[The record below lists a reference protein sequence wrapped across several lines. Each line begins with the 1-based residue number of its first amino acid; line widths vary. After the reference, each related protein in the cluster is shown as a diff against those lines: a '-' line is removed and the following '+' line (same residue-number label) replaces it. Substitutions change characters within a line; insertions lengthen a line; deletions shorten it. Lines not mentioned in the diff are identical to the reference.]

1 LNIHDN
7 LAIKIFTLKKNKKNN
22 LRKVNY
28 LGSAKRA
35 LEIESQALQ
44 KLKKSIGKEF
54 LSVINVLSKIKGRI
68 IISGVGKSG
77 HVGKKI
83 AATLSST
90 GTPSMFIHPTE
101 ASHGDLG
108 MITKSDAIILLSN
121 SGESPELDDMI
132 TYAKRYNLPLV
143 GITSKRKSTLV
154 NSTEKILLLPEFRE
168 ACPLKLAPTTSTTM
182 MMALGDALAIS
193 LLEKRSFSSENFKK
207 FHPGGQ
213 LGSKMQTVKD
223 LMHKGR
229 EMPLIES
236 NKKMGSMLILMT
248 EKRLGC
254 VGIINQKKSL
264 IGVVTDG
271 DLRRNMNK
279 NLLEKKI
286 SDIMNKKPKVIS
298 QEKLAVEAL
307 NLMNKHK
314 ITQLFVTNRSIPM
327 GVIHIHDLYR
337 VGIK

>member
-1 LNIHDN
+1 M
-7 LAIKIFTLKKNKKNN
+7 KKNKKNN

-254 VGIINQKKSL
+254 VGIVNQKKSL

-279 NLLEKKI
+279 NIINKKA
-286 SDIMNKKPKVIS
+286 SEVMTKKPKVVK
-298 QEKLAVEAL
+298 EDALVGEAL
-307 NLMNKHK
+307 NLMNSTK
-314 ITQLFVTNRSIPM
+314 ITSLFICANTKPI
-327 GVIHIHDLYR
+327 VIVHVHDLLR
-337 VGIK
+337 LSS

>member
-1 LNIHDN
+1 
-7 LAIKIFTLKKNKKNN
+7 
-22 LRKVNY
+22 
-28 LGSAKRA
+28 
-35 LEIESQALQ
+35 
-44 KLKKSIGKEF
+44 
-54 LSVINVLSKIKGRI
+54 
-68 IISGVGKSG
+68 
-77 HVGKKI
+77 
-83 AATLSST
+83 
-90 GTPSMFIHPTE
+90 
-101 ASHGDLG
+101 
-108 MITKSDAIILLSN
+108 
-121 SGESPELDDMI
+121 
-132 TYAKRYNLPLV
+132 
-143 GITSKRKSTLV
+143 
-154 NSTEKILLLPEFRE
+154 
-168 ACPLKLAPTTSTTM
+168 M

-193 LLEKRSFSSENFKK
+193 LLEKRNFSSENFKK

-254 VGIINQKKSL
+254 VGIVNQKKSL

-286 SDIMNKKPKVIS
+286 ADIMTKKPKVIS

>member
-1 LNIHDN
+1 MIPSD
-7 LAIKIFTLKKNKKNN
+7 F
-22 LRKVNY
+22 
-28 LGSAKRA
+28 
-35 LEIESQALQ
+35 
-44 KLKKSIGKEF
+44 F
-54 LSVINVLSKIKGRI
+54 
-68 IISGVGKSG
+68 ISGSERTKRLVMLCFSINSSAE
-77 HVGKKI
+77 I
-83 AATLSST
+83 AKVLIKTH
-90 GTPSMFIHPTE
+90 FVF
-101 ASHGDLG
+101 
-108 MITKSDAIILLSN
+108 LLIMN
-121 SGESPELDDMI
+121 SAVL
-132 TYAKRYNLPLV
+132 L
-143 GITSKRKSTLV
+143 
-154 NSTEKILLLPEFRE
+154 KILLPV
-168 ACPLKLAPTTSTTM
+168 AGA
-182 MMALGDALAIS
+182 ALAIS
-193 LLEKRSFSSENFKK
+193 LLEKRNFSSENFKK

-254 VGIINQKKSL
+254 VGIVNQKKSL

-286 SDIMNKKPKVIS
+286 ADIMTKKPKVIS

>member
-1 LNIHDN
+1 M
-7 LAIKIFTLKKNKKNN
+7 KKNKKNN

-154 NSTEKILLLPEFRE
+154 NSTEKILLLLEFRE

-254 VGIINQKKSL
+254 VGIVNQKKSL

-279 NLLEKKI
+279 NIINKKA
-286 SDIMNKKPKVIS
+286 SEVMTKKPKVVK
-298 QEKLAVEAL
+298 EDTLVGEAL
-307 NLMNKHK
+307 SLMNSTK
-314 ITQLFVTNRSIPM
+314 ITSLFVCANTKPVGI
-327 GVIHIHDLYR
+327 VHVHDLLR
-337 VGIK
+337 LSS